1 MSQDDAPLVNR
12 VAQSSLITLN
22 LEEFFPKEPIVHFDL
37 KDYLFQG
44 LILREKDYRE
54 GLKEYDW
61 TSLAGKHLVVFCST
75 DAIIPVWAYML
86 VAALATPHAVSV
98 TQCTPDQFL
107 LLHYQQALTDFDAA
121 KYTGERIVIKGCSD
135 HPVPPFAYALLTAR
149 LQPYAQSI
157 MFGEPCST
165 VPIFKRPR
173 ELRVE
178 SGE

>member
-1 MSQDDAPLVNR
+1 MINR

-22 LEEFFPKEPIVHFDL
+22 LEEYFPKEPVVHFDL

-44 LILREKDYRE
+44 LILREKEYRE
-54 GLKEYDW
+54 QLKAYDW
-61 TSLAGKHLVVFCST
+61 SGLAGRHLVVFCST

-86 VAALATPHAVSV
+86 VSALASPHAASV
-98 TQCTPDQFL
+98 TQCTPEQFPL
-107 LLHYQQALTDFDAA
+107 LYYQQALSDFDGAR
-121 KYTGERIVIKGCSD
+121 YTGERIVIKGCSD
-135 HPVPPFAYALLTAR
+135 HPVPPFAYALLTAK

-173 ELRVE
+173 EVKKD
-178 SGE
+178 

>member
-12 VAQSSLITLN
+12 VAQSGLITLN
-22 LEEFFPKEPIVHFDL
+22 LEEYYPREPVVVIDL

-44 LILREKDYRE
+44 LILREKEYRE
-54 GLKEYDW
+54 QLKSYDW
-61 TSLAGKHLVVFCST
+61 TSLAGKHLVVHCST

-86 VAALATPHAVSV
+86 VTALATPHALTVSLCQPEEFIV
-98 TQCTPDQFL
+98 
-107 LLHYQQALTDFDAA
+107 LHYQKALADLDVER
-121 KYTGERIVIKGCSD
+121 YRGERIVIKGCSD
-135 HPVPPFAYALLTAR
+135 HPVPPFAYALLTAK
-149 LQPYAQSI
+149 LQPVAQSI